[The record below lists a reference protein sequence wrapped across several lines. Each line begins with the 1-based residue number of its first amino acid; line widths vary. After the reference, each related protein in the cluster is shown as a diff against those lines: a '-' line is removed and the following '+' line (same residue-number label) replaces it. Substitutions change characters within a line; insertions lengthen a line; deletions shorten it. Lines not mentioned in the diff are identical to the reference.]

1 LRKSWGY
8 KKTVTYSIDFEP
20 AALRQF
26 KRLNRD
32 VQARLTPKIRTLA
45 ENPRPR
51 DAKKLQ
57 GYENT
62 YRIRVGDY
70 RVIYEVHDNILLV
83 LVVKVGPRRDI
94 YRS

>member
-1 LRKSWGY
+1 M
-8 KKTVTYSIDFEP
+8 TYSIDFEP

-26 KRLNRD
+26 KKLD
-32 VQARLTPKIRTLA
+32 KFVQARLKPKIRALA

-51 DAKKLQ
+51 DAKKLK

-70 RVIYEVHDNILLV
+70 RILYEVHDNILLV
-83 LVVKVGPRRDI
+83 LVVKVGPIRDI
-94 YRS
+94 Y